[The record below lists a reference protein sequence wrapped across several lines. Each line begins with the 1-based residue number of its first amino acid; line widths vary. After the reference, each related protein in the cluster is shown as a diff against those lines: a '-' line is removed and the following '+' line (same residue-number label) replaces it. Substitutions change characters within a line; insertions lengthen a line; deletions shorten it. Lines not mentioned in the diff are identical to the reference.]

1 MAKNGEKYVGVSSD
15 GACVMMGKHNGV
27 VVKLKL
33 FLT

>member
-15 GACVMMGKHNGV
+15 GACVMMGKNSGV
-27 VVKLKL
+27 IAKLKL